1 MPQDRFKC
9 KKQPIICFEIFL
21 RPRAKKTIKLTFM
34 KRNFS
39 KISEYIYAATRKEAD
54 WSERRI
60 VPEKWEDRDDRF
72 KIQFVDIITRYM
84 EEPNLPSPEEAH
96 NSWMKSYLEMGWK
109 YGKERNAILKTH
121 PDLVPYNDLPLDEK
135 EKDAIF
141 LSFVWI
147 VKQIL

>member
-1 MPQDRFKC
+1 
-9 KKQPIICFEIFL
+9 
-21 RPRAKKTIKLTFM
+21 M